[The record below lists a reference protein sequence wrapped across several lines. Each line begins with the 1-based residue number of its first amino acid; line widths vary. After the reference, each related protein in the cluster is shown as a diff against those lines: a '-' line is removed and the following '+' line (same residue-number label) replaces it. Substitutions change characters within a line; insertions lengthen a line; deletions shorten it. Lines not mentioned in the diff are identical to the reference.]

1 MIHDNHFENMRNT
14 INAFSHNN
22 QEEEHYKGEYQPRLF
37 TLISKNGI
45 ELALFISFDE
55 NRKRVLYL
63 ECKNTA
69 NNEGL
74 LYREIF
80 HLALEENQWYS
91 LVFAYAEK
99 NGVNLRQI
107 LLFNDLF

>member
-1 MIHDNHFENMRNT
+1 MRNT
-14 INAFSHNN
+14 INAFSQNH
-22 QEEEHYKGEYQPRLF
+22 QEEEHFKGGYQPRLF

-45 ELALFISFDE
+45 ELALFIGFDE
-55 NRKRVLYL
+55 KRKRALYL

-80 HLALEENQWYS
+80 NYELQENQWYS
-91 LVFAYAEK
+91 LILTYAEK
-99 NGVNLRQI
+99 NGVIQFLNV
-107 LLFNDLF
+107 F